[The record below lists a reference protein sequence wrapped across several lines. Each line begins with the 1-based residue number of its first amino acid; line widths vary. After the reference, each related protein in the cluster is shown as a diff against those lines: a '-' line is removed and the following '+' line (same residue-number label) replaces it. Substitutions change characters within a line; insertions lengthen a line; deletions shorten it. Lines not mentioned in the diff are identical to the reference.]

1 MSVPSIPPTGSVQ
14 SAIALASRKTGIDFN
29 YLLGQAQVESGLR
42 PNARAGT
49 SSATGLYQFI
59 DQSWL
64 AVVKQHGAE
73 HGLGWAADS
82 ISNNNGRMT
91 VADGATRQ
99 AILGLRNDPNVASL
113 MAAEHASD
121 HKAALES
128 APGRPVTGTDLYM
141 AHFLG
146 LGGARS
152 FLSTMASEDRKSTR
166 LNSSH

>member
-1 MSVPSIPPTGSVQ
+1 MRISDWSSDVCSSD
-14 SAIALASRKTGIDFN
+14 L
-29 YLLGQAQVESGLR
+29 
-42 PNARAGT
+42 ARAGT

-99 AILGLRNDPNVASL
+99 AILGLRNDPDVGSL
-113 MAAEHASD
+113 IAAEHASAN
-121 HKAALES
+121 KAATES
-128 APGRPVTGTDLYM
+128 ARGRPVTGAEL
-141 AHFLG
+141 LIG
-146 LGGARS
+146 R
-152 FLSTMASEDRKSTR
+152 ASGRE
-166 LNSSH
+166 

>member
-73 HGLGWAADS
+73 HGLGWGAVRS
-82 ISNNNGRMT
+82 EERRVGKECVSTCRSRWSRCHIQIKKTSKKKNRM
-91 VADGATRQ
+91 RYC
-99 AILGLRNDPNVASL
+99 N
-113 MAAEHASD
+113 
-121 HKAALES
+121 LE
-128 APGRPVTGTDLYM
+128 
-141 AHFLG
+141 
-146 LGGARS
+146 
-152 FLSTMASEDRKSTR
+152 KQK
-166 LNSSH
+166 

>member
-1 MSVPSIPPTGSVQ
+1 MRISDWSSDVCSSDLPSIPPTGSVQ

-29 YLLGQAQVESGLR
+29 YLLGRAQVESGLR

-99 AILGLRNDPNVASL
+99 AILGLRNDRSEQHTPELTSL
-113 MAAEHASD
+113 MRTSYAVFCL
-121 HKAALES
+121 K
-128 APGRPVTGTDLYM
+128 
-141 AHFLG
+141 
-146 LGGARS
+146 
-152 FLSTMASEDRKSTR
+152 KQ
-166 LNSSH
+166 N